1 MPPKERSMRRLLRLG
16 TVIVIAAVLA
26 GCFGPKDRRPGM
38 RLPGEVVAS
47 APSDWTFTNAHREIA
62 IEVHT
67 PYLLPHSV
75 IIWCAELDGELYLG
89 ARNPD
94 TKRWPGWVD
103 RDPNVRLRI
112 GDQIY
117 DVRLSVIDD
126 ADRIA
131 QVRRAYVAKY
141 DLPDPPP
148 DGGPP
153 MHYWSVAPRG

>member
-1 MPPKERSMRRLLRLG
+1 MSIALRACLA
-16 TVIVIAAVLA
+16 IAAAACLV
-26 GCFGPKDRRPGM
+26 GCIDPKDQRPGLQL
-38 RLPGEVVAS
+38 RGEA
-47 APSDWTFTNAHREIA
+47 ALDLPSDWSFTDAHREIEIQVA
-62 IEVHT
+62 T
-67 PYLLPHSV
+67 PYVIPHSV
-75 IIWCAELDGELYLG
+75 TIWCAANGDELYVG

-94 TKRWPGWVD
+94 SKRWPGWVA

-117 DVRLSVIDD
+117 DVRLSIVEE

-141 DLPDPPP
+141 ELPDPPP

-153 MHYWSVAPRG
+153 MRYWSVAPRG